1 MAHGMLNCES
11 DKQIIKVILNRILKY
26 LSIYLHLCLP
36 HIQINMN
43 NNTDPK
49 EWLVIVNPNAGN
61 GKGEKDWDRISALL
75 KKEDLSCT
83 VKFTERK
90 GQAIEFTLDAIS
102 AGFRKIITVGGD
114 GTLNEVVNGV
124 FTNNICLTT
133 EIVLALIPVGTGN
146 DWGRMFGIP
155 LDYERAVKII
165 SENKTLLHD
174 IGIISY
180 YIGAEK
186 KRRYFINIA
195 GLGFESVVVKKTNFQ
210 KDKGH
215 GGKLIYF
222 YNLLTSLLAY
232 KNTKAEIII
241 DGEVT
246 HADVFSLNV
255 GNGRYCGGG
264 MRQTPRALPDDGLL
278 DMTIINGMGKFEI
291 IRNLKIL
298 YDGTILRHPKIDG
311 YKCKNIKVTSEAV
324 MYAEADGE
332 SLGQTPAE
340 FSIVPDGI
348 NIVYG
353 TKIIP

>member
-1 MAHGMLNCES
+1 
-11 DKQIIKVILNRILKY
+11 
-26 LSIYLHLCLP
+26 
-36 HIQINMN
+36 MN
-43 NNTDPK
+43 HSTDQK
-49 EWLVIVNPNAGN
+49 EWFVIVNPNAGN
-61 GKGEKDWDRISALL
+61 GRGEKDWEEISALL
-75 KKEDLSCT
+75 RKADLSLA

-90 GQAIEFTLDAIS
+90 GDAIDLTQNAIS
-102 AGFRKIITVGGD
+102 EGFRKIITVGGD

-124 FTNNICLTT
+124 FTSSSCRTT
-133 EIVLALIPVGTGN
+133 DIVLSLIPVGTGN

-155 LDYERAVKII
+155 LDYEKAVKII
-165 SENKTLLHD
+165 CENKTLLHD
-174 IGIISY
+174 VGLVSY
-180 YIGAEK
+180 YNGSEK
-186 KRRYFINIA
+186 KNRYFINIA
-195 GLGFESVVVKKTNFQ
+195 GLGFESVVVRKTNLQ

-222 YNLLTSLLAY
+222 YNLLTSLLSY
-232 KNTKAEIII
+232 NNTKAEIII
-241 DGEVT
+241 DGEII

-278 DMTIINGMGKFEI
+278 DVTIINGMGKFEI

-311 YKCKNIKVTSEAV
+311 YKCKNIKVSSESV
-324 MYAEADGE
+324 MFAEADGE
-332 SLGQTPAE
+332 SLGQTPVE
-340 FSIVPDGI
+340 FSIIAEGI